1 MPSLIGFSA
10 SFAFIIN
17 VYFGWHVTLYIAFFA
32 IILGVITLL
41 FATCGIHASIVGEEQ
56 KFLIAVWAFIPA
68 VAFSI
73 YPFKI
78 LSKWLKDR
86 RKQ

>member
-1 MPSLIGFSA
+1 MAKQPKSIS
-10 SFAFIIN
+10 
-17 VYFGWHVTLYIAFFA
+17 TLALTSA

-78 LSKWLKDR
+78 LSKWLKDH

>member
-1 MPSLIGFSA
+1 LAKQLKSIS
-10 SFAFIIN
+10 
-17 VYFGWHVTLYIAFFA
+17 TLALTSA

-56 KFLIAVWAFIPA
+56 NFLIAVWAFIPA

-78 LSKWLKDR
+78 LSKWIKES
-86 RKQ
+86 RK